1 MDRVAIKSLA
11 KEKIKGNK
19 WNLIWPL
26 LVISIISSILT
37 NLLGGGNLVTINADS
52 IKSLQ
57 NMSYEAIMNAAVVN
71 PRAEAINTVVSIVI
85 GIITAGYVNYVLTF
99 VRNGSASIDDIMDTI
114 KKKWLQILL
123 ANILVGIIVF
133 AFSLLLVIP
142 GIVRAIAYAMVT
154 YIIVDSDLEAKDALK
169 KSREMMNG
177 YKWDYFVFNL
187 SFIGWFLLV
196 PFTFGIILIWLIPY
210 MNVAEALYYEK
221 LKEIRG

>member
-37 NLLGGGNLVTINADS
+37 NLLGGGNLVTINVDS

-71 PRAEAINTVVSIVI
+71 PRAEAINTVVSIVV

>member
-71 PRAEAINTVVSIVI
+71 PRAEAINTVVSIVV

>member
-142 GIVRAIAYAMVT
+142 GIVRALAYAMVT